1 MIKNILIIK
10 GLIAFCTFMACII
23 TVTALNSVFSI
34 IGLIFTF
41 IFAASYLIFSGID
54 FIGISYIII
63 YVGAIAILFL
73 FVILMINIE
82 IKDIYS
88 NNYQLY
94 KNLPLGIFIFSIL
107 AYMFYNLLPIF
118 YNNLFYLVNVNNLFF
133 NFNDILIN
141 DLLINDLG
149 VINYINIPTPISQI
163 ESLGI
168 NLYTYHSI
176 LLILLGFIL
185 LLAMVASI
193 ELSVDRKK

>member
-10 GLIAFCTFMACII
+10 GLLSFCTLMACII

-41 IFAASYLIFSGID
+41 IFAASYLLFSGID

-118 YNNLFYLVNVNNLFF
+118 YNNLFYLVNINNLFF

-141 DLLINDLG
+141 DIFIYNLG
-149 VINYINIPTPISQI
+149 LFNIPTPISQI